1 MRPRHLPRAIDRLPR
16 RYDPRMS
23 SLYVGVDGGG
33 TRTRAVATAI
43 DRLFQSE
50 LATNPAFAEWVADAP
65 TPADAD
71 AGEGG

>member
-1 MRPRHLPRAIDRLPR
+1 MTNKETLLTQVGIRLGPAHMRQLVLLSAF
-16 RYDPRMS
+16 Y
-23 SLYVGVDGGG
+23 GGQ
-33 TRTRAVATAI
+33 TRAVATAI

-71 AGEGG
+71 AGEGA